1 MSEFDENPPS
11 REAVTFPEYPEPKM
25 VYEPKAL
32 PEPMWRPIEEEAM
45 PAFMPPKLRI
55 KLPDYHPPPALPFP
69 HLINT
74 DDFLLPDLPKKFVG
88 FRPVF
93 VIDVSGGMKGQK
105 LADLRACMALL
116 LHRKGAIS
124 SSMGGGGGFNM
135 IAFEYGAERWMQQPV
150 APTEENFEK
159 ALQWLNRFP
168 GKGCGNVH
176 TALLEAYAQVNASAI
191 FLLTDGKLDRKLDV
205 VETIRQQSHRRI
217 KIHSIGIGHEC
228 GSGPNSFLTRVVK
241 ESRGSFTPFTH
252 DMTGVEG
259 MQHLQKISLEG
270 TRLKELPVSRVQHQC
285 RSAHNKLVSKQI
297 DLHNGKCLKQWEK
310 ANAAVR
316 DAAWKRHQGLI
327 RLAHMQH
334 REGESA
340 AYAVAKKQYR
350 ENCRE
355 VANRNEANWNHWK
368 RHYQSQLQVYESSL
382 HDKLSV
388 QNQNKL
394 RMRAHK
400 EIVEEGYQNA
410 IVQAQVKYETSTK
423 NHYERKENW
432 NNIQKQKIE
441 KFNAAMSSNE
451 KANREAIDNA
461 KKKWEQQYAARNQ
474 AAYAA
479 HAVGMTEWKEQADA
493 IQAQND
499 AKMNQARLEHS
510 DKVDDIRG
518 NNEGMLSRAREE
530 YEEEVAAVE
539 YYNASVQP
547 VVQKADR
554 ANVLITDIE
563 RFLELVFRNT
573 KDFQGTVE
581 IPLVIASLKS
591 VFPSESSRLL
601 LQAFEEHFTKEE
613 LRTRSF
619 YPYYHHNH
627 VKEFYT

>member
-1 MSEFDENPPS
+1 
-11 REAVTFPEYPEPKM
+11 
-25 VYEPKAL
+25 
-32 PEPMWRPIEEEAM
+32 
-45 PAFMPPKLRI
+45 
-55 KLPDYHPPPALPFP
+55 
-69 HLINT
+69 
-74 DDFLLPDLPKKFVG
+74 
-88 FRPVF
+88 
-93 VIDVSGGMKGQK
+93 
-105 LADLRACMALL
+105 
-116 LHRKGAIS
+116 
-124 SSMGGGGGFNM
+124 
-135 IAFEYGAERWMQQPV
+135 
-150 APTEENFEK
+150 
-159 ALQWLNRFP
+159 
-168 GKGCGNVH
+168 
-176 TALLEAYAQVNASAI
+176 
-191 FLLTDGKLDRKLDV
+191 
-205 VETIRQQSHRRI
+205 
-217 KIHSIGIGHEC
+217 
-228 GSGPNSFLTRVVK
+228 
-241 ESRGSFTPFTH
+241 
-252 DMTGVEG
+252 
-259 MQHLQKISLEG
+259 
-270 TRLKELPVSRVQHQC
+270 VSRVRHQC